1 VSRIRSIH
9 PGLFTDEAFMTA
21 SVHARMLVIGLWC
34 EAFDDGVFEWKPL
47 TLKARLFPVDAVD
60 VPALLDEIC
69 GLEFIQRFEARGKP
83 YGAIRNFRKFQRPK
97 KPNSSGV
104 LPDEL
109 QSYVGISSEPVPNQ
123 SPTGGEKSPQMED
136 GGGNTVANATGDADA
151 PPPLSPVDEIWVEQV
166 PVLTS
171 LSGAKEAVVRQR
183 VGKALSQFDP
193 EAVRDAF
200 AAAIAAKSG
209 DPFAYAT
216 RVLIPNPKARG
227 SPKQDCAS
235 AASDLAERLSDDT
248 FAQPVARP
256 MLTAVRG

>member
-1 VSRIRSIH
+1 MSRWFRFYDTALDDPKVQRLAPPLFKTWVNLLCVASRNGGALPEADLAFLLRLDGETMDDH
-9 PGLFTDEAFMTA
+9 LDRLEQAGLIDN
-21 SVHARMLVIGLWC
+21 
-34 EAFDDGVFEWKPL
+34 DDGIL
-47 TLKARLFPVDAVD
+47 TPHNWNARQFQSDTSAGRVKKHRDK
-60 VPALLDEIC
+60 
-69 GLEFIQRFEARGKP
+69 R
-83 YGAIRNFRKFQRPK
+83 RNGDS
-97 KPNSSGV
+97 NV
-104 LPDEL
+104 TD
-109 QSYVGISSEPVPNQ
+109 
-123 SPTGGEKSPQMED
+123 
-136 GGGNTVANATGDADA
+136 TVTVTPPETDTDTDTSVASATGAEA
-151 PPPLSPVDEIWVEQV
+151 PPLSPVDEIWVEQV

-171 LSGAKEAVVRQR
+171 LSGAKETVVRQR

-248 FAQPVARP
+248 FAQPVVRP

>member
-1 VSRIRSIH
+1 MSRWFRHYAGMMRDDKLVRVAVKSRQPVERVVWLYGAMLESACEMQDGGRFDIDADEVSYFLR
-9 PGLFTDEAFMTA
+9 
-21 SVHARMLVIGLWC
+21 C
-34 EAFDDGVFEWKPL
+34 EADDIAAIIEALEIAGRTEGDRIPRWADRQFESDASRERVRKHREKKVKRPCNGDE
-47 TLKARLFPVDAVD
+47 TLQPVTVT
-60 VPALLDEIC
+60 
-69 GLEFIQRFEARGKP
+69 
-83 YGAIRNFRKFQRPK
+83 
-97 KPNSSGV
+97 
-104 LPDEL
+104 L
-109 QSYVGISSEPVPNQ
+109 QETETETDTS
-123 SPTGGEKSPQMED
+123 
-136 GGGNTVANATGDADA
+136 VANATGAEA
-151 PPPLSPVDEIWVEQV
+151 PPLSAVDEIWVEQV

-248 FAQPVARP
+248 FSQPVARP
-256 MLTAVRG
+256 MLAAVRG